1 MKSKRSFIGLFS
13 REGATMI
20 GTKELEDMSLFQRFS
35 ASYRQQLVLMTSQ
48 QEYQAGDCIFRE
60 GQHERRI
67 YIVAEGQVVLE
78 IKVPELGTVQVLR
91 VGHGSLLGW
100 SPILGRGTMTATARA
115 LTDCRLIALDAEA
128 VRALAESDP
137 RFGMEFFRTM
147 STALAERL
155 RATRLQLP
163 DPRMRQTLGLCE
175 GAD

>member
-1 MKSKRSFIGLFS
+1 MVGV
-13 REGATMI
+13 
-20 GTKELEDMSLFQRFS
+20 KELADIRLLREFS
-35 ASYRQQLVLMTSQ
+35 PVYRKQLARMTREQ
-48 QEYQAGDCIFRE
+48 HYQSGDCIFRE
-60 GQHERRI
+60 GQSERQI

-78 IKVPELGTVQVLR
+78 IRVPQLGTVQVHR

-100 SPILGRGTMTATARA
+100 SPILGHGTMTATARA
-115 LTDCRLIALDAEA
+115 LTDCRLIVLDADE
-128 VRALAESDP
+128 VRALAERDA
-137 RFGMEFFRTM
+137 RFGMEFFRTL